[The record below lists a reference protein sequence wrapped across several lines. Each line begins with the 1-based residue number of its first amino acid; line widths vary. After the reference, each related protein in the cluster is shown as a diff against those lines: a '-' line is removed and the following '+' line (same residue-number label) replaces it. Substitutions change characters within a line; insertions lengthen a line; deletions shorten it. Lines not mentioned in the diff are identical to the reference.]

1 MQNPSEKLCNMSWA
15 GHVAMATQVDLPEL
29 DAMTA
34 YKFVKRSVIL
44 LAESA
49 ASKWWIKW
57 AEP

>member
-1 MQNPSEKLCNMSWA
+1 MSWA